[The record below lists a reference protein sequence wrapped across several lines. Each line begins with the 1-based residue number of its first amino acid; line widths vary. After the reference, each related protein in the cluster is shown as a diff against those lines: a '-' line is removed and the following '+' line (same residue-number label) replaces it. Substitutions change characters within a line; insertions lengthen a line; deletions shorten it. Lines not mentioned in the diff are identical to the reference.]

1 MIFEQGIF
9 DVACLALSESA
20 GCNNIHRM
28 QAAACRWERFPI
40 MKLATLKNP
49 TPDGRLVLVSNDLT
63 LAADVSHLAPTL
75 QYAIEHWPSLE
86 SALQEVDRALNN
98 GSLDAVLPFEPSAAA
113 APLPRTWQWLDGS
126 CFLSHGALM
135 QQAFQ
140 LDPIEEM
147 DRIPLMYQGAGDDF
161 LGPCDDIVLPSEE
174 HGIDFE
180 GEFGVI
186 VDEVPMGT
194 TAEQA
199 LEHVRLITLLNDIS
213 LRALGP
219 REMKTGFGFVQAKP
233 STSFAAVAVTPDEL
247 GDAWRDGRVHLPL
260 NVSWNGEWFGHPH
273 AGAMHFGFHELI
285 AHAALSRRLS
295 AGTVIGSG
303 TVSNHDRRVGSACIS
318 ERRAIEMIDF
328 GEIRTG
334 FMRFGD
340 RVRITTALPDGSE
353 PFGAIDQ
360 RVVAPSAE

>member
-1 MIFEQGIF
+1 
-9 DVACLALSESA
+9 
-20 GCNNIHRM
+20 
-28 QAAACRWERFPI
+28 
-40 MKLATLKNP
+40 MKLATLKND
-49 TPDGRLVLVSNDLT
+49 TLDGRLVLVSSDLT
-63 LAADVSHLAPTL
+63 LAVDVSHLAPTL
-75 QYAIEHWPSLE
+75 QYAIEHWSRLE
-86 SALQEVDRALNN
+86 PALREVDQALNQGLKDK
-98 GSLDAVLPFEPSAAA
+98 GSLDTAFSFDSSAAA
-113 APLPRTWQWLDGS
+113 APLPRAWQWLDGS
-126 CFLSHGALM
+126 CFLSHGELM

-140 LDPIEEM
+140 LDPIDGM
-147 DRIPLMYQGAGDDF
+147 DRIPLMYQGAADDF
-161 LGPCDDIVLPSEE
+161 LGPCEDIVLPSEE

-194 TAEQA
+194 PAGRA
-199 LEHVRLITLLNDIS
+199 LDHIRLITLMNDVS

-273 AGAMHFGFHELI
+273 GGAMHFGFHELI

-303 TVSNHDRRVGSACIS
+303 TVSNHDRSVGSACIS

-340 RVRITTALPDGSE
+340 RVRITATMPDGSE
-353 PFGAIDQ
+353 LFGAIDQ
-360 RVVAPSAE
+360 RVVASSAK